1 MQRLLSG
8 MVARLRPAPTAPADW
23 LKRGRAGEPEEEGEE
38 KQQEKEE
45 EEEEGGLK
53 QEAAR

>member
-23 LKRGRAGEPEEEGEE
+23 LSCGRAGEAEEEGEE
-38 KQQEKEE
+38 EQ
-45 EEEEGGLK
+45 EEEEGGLE